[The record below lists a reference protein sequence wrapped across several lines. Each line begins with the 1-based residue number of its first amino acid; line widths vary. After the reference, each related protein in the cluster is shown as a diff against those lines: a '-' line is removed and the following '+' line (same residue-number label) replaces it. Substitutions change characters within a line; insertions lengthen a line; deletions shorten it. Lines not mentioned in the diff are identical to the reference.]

1 MATQTPSHS
10 HLYGS
15 CACERNQYEIAIPQS
30 HAQYQNQPHAHAH
43 VFFDNSRANR
53 RSQAAPLTAWLRIP
67 LAWYHSNTQAFFPD
81 ESHAAIR
88 RTFYTPG
95 ALVAN
100 NGSGGKDVRKQFCG
114 FCGTHLN
121 AWRERD
127 GEEEEEWMDVTLGS
141 LWGESLGVL
150 ERLGWFED
158 ESSGEEDVGERA
170 VRRRTA
176 GSMSN
181 RGMPYFEGLVE
192 DSKLGKIKRRRG
204 GHVDAEGR
212 EVQWE
217 VTEIEGGDGNED
229 TVMESAVEVGN
240 GNKRLKMGD

>member
-1 MATQTPSHS
+1 
-10 HLYGS
+10 
-15 CACERNQYEIAIPQS
+15 
-30 HAQYQNQPHAHAH
+30 
-43 VFFDNSRANR
+43 
-53 RSQAAPLTAWLRIP
+53 
-67 LAWYHSNTQAFFPD
+67 
-81 ESHAAIR
+81 
-88 RTFYTPG
+88 
-95 ALVAN
+95 
-100 NGSGGKDVRKQFCG
+100 
-114 FCGTHLN
+114 
-121 AWRERD
+121 
-127 GEEEEEWMDVTLGS
+127 MDVTLGS
-141 LWGESLGVL
+141 LWGESLSSL

-158 ESSGEEDVGERA
+158 ESGGEEDVGEGTSR
-170 VRRRTA
+170 VVERRRTA

-181 RGMPYFEGLVE
+181 RGLPYFEELVE

>member
-1 MATQTPSHS
+1 MATKTLSQS
-10 HLYGS
+10 LYGS
-15 CACERNQYEIAIPQS
+15 CACERNQYEIAIPET

-43 VFFDNSRANR
+43 IFFDNSRANR

-95 ALVAN
+95 ALAG
-100 NGSGGKDVRKQFCG
+100 NGSGKDVRKQFCG
-114 FCGTHLN
+114 YCGTHLN

-127 GEEEEEWMDVTLGS
+127 SEQDEEWMDVTLGS
-141 LWGESLGVL
+141 LWGESLSLL

-158 ESSGEEDVGERA
+158 ESSEEEEGSSSTKV
-170 VRRRTA
+170 VRRTA
-176 GSMSN
+176 GSMRN
-181 RGMPYFEGLVE
+181 RGMPYFEELVE
-192 DSKLGKIKRRRG
+192 DSRLGKIKRRRG
-204 GHVDAEGR
+204 GHVDANGR

-217 VTEIEGGDGNED
+217 VTEIEGGDDGD
-229 TVMESAVEVGN
+229 AVMESVVEGGN